1 MVCDSFDEIMKRW
14 SSAQV
19 LRATEFTYATFALFA
34 LTQGPVYQVW
44 KYSAERITSL
54 PSPSLPFVYFATF
67 IAVQVPGLVLFSRR
81 VQSGW
86 FSRRSNQA
94 LVALL
99 FWMGLSVLWSSFARH
114 SLPEFLALTMTA
126 TFGAYLATSFSSRQ
140 LWWIITTAMGVG
152 VGWSWFAIMRLWE
165 GAYNFLDGYWVGIYF
180 NRNSLAPV
188 AAVAI
193 IAALGLFLSERSFV
207 RQNLFRGL
215 ALVVA
220 PGATLIIISSIELWK
235 SESQTSPLA
244 LVAGVC
250 CVILWLIVRGLG
262 SRVSWLRGLR
272 AFAAPITFVILG
284 VVLFVSLRAVGGFG
298 GVSTEVATLNS
309 RRAFWSLSWSA
320 ILEKP
325 WLGWGWMAAWR
336 SPDFYN
342 FGLWIPEWD
351 TVWSHNGYHD
361 ILLGGGVLGGVI
373 FVLYL
378 WFGSF
383 DVRLRSVD
391 DAIPRVLLA
400 TFVLAAATQESFF
413 LGSHFLWA
421 LLVATLVGLS
431 PGESS
436 VDEEHA
442 G

>member
-1 MVCDSFDEIMKRW
+1 
-14 SSAQV
+14 
-19 LRATEFTYATFALFA
+19 
-34 LTQGPVYQVW
+34 
-44 KYSAERITSL
+44 
-54 PSPSLPFVYFATF
+54 
-67 IAVQVPGLVLFSRR
+67 
-81 VQSGW
+81 
-86 FSRRSNQA
+86 
-94 LVALL
+94 
-99 FWMGLSVLWSSFARH
+99 
-114 SLPEFLALTMTA
+114 
-126 TFGAYLATSFSSRQ
+126 
-140 LWWIITTAMGVG
+140 
-152 VGWSWFAIMRLWE
+152 
-165 GAYNFLDGYWVGIYF
+165 
-180 NRNSLAPV
+180 
-188 AAVAI
+188 
-193 IAALGLFLSERSFV
+193 
-207 RQNLFRGL
+207 
-215 ALVVA
+215 
-220 PGATLIIISSIELWK
+220 
-235 SESQTSPLA
+235 
-244 LVAGVC
+244 
-250 CVILWLIVRGLG
+250 
-262 SRVSWLRGLR
+262 
-272 AFAAPITFVILG
+272 
-284 VVLFVSLRAVGGFG
+284 
-298 GVSTEVATLNS
+298 
-309 RRAFWSLSWSA
+309 
-320 ILEKP
+320 
-325 WLGWGWMAAWR
+325 LGWGWMAAWR